1 MKYSEAIRDALSQS
15 LKRDERVFLM
25 GLGVTDAKGV
35 FGSTTGL
42 QEEFG
47 SQRVFDIPVC
57 ENTIVGI
64 MNGASMQGMRP
75 IMVNQRIDF
84 ILYAMDQI
92 INHSAKWKWM
102 FGGAQKLPIVIRAIV
117 GRGWGQGPQHSQ
129 SMHALF
135 AHIPGLKVV
144 APVTPYDA
152 KGLLIASLEDDDP
165 VIFIEHRRLY
175 DIEGD
180 VPDGLYSVPI
190 GKAAI
195 LREGSDITLVASSQM
210 VLVAQRAGVELAK
223 VNISAEIIDLRTL
236 RPLDE
241 DTVLQ
246 SVQKTGHLIVIDS
259 DWKAC
264 GIAGEILAI
273 VAEHCPFALKSPA
286 IRLTWPDIP
295 TPTSIALEDLF
306 YTKAT
311 DIYKNV
317 FISLGHPLKEDN
329 LQIEKIDQPFEGPF

>member
-1 MKYSEAIRDALSQS
+1 
-15 LKRDERVFLM
+15 M
-25 GLGVTDAKGV
+25 GLGVSDPKGV
-35 FGSTTGL
+35 FGSTNGL

-47 SQRVFDIPVC
+47 PQRIFDIPVC
-57 ENTIVGI
+57 ENTIIGI

-75 IMVNQRIDF
+75 IMVNQRMDF

-92 INHSAKWKWM
+92 VNHSAKWKWM
-102 FGGAQKLPIVIRAIV
+102 FGGAQNLPIVIRAIV

-129 SMHALF
+129 SLHAIF

-144 APVTPYDA
+144 APATPYDV
-152 KGLLIASLEDDDP
+152 KGLLIASLEDNDP

-180 VPDGLYSVPI
+180 VPSGLYSVPI

-195 LREGSDITLVASSQM
+195 LREGSDITLVATSQM
-210 VLVAQRAGVELAK
+210 VLEAQRAAIELAK
-223 VNISAEIIDLRTL
+223 VNISAEVIDLRTL

-241 DTVLQ
+241 DTVLE

-273 VAEHCPFALKSPA
+273 VAERCPFVLKSPA

-295 TPTSIALEDLF
+295 APTSIALEDIF
-306 YTKAT
+306 YTNAT
-311 DIYKNV
+311 DIYKEV
-317 FISLGHPLKEDN
+317 FRSLGLSLKEEN
-329 LQIEKIDQPFEGPF
+329 LQIEKIDQPFAGPF